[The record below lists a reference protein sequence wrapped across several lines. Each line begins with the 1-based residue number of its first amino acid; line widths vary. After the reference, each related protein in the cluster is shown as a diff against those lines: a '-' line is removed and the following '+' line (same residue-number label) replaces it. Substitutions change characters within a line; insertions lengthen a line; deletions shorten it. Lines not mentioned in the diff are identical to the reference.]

1 MLEKA
6 KEYREYA
13 RECVRMAEQA
23 DSEETRGKL
32 LELARVW
39 TNAAL
44 LEEEEDAIKTKLSSL
59 SGFVH

>member
-6 KEYREYA
+6 KEYHEYA

-44 LEEEEDAIKTKLSSL
+44 LEEEDAIKTKLSSL
-59 SGFVH
+59 SGSVH

>member
-6 KEYREYA
+6 KEYHEYA

-32 LELARVW
+32 LELAQGVDERSP
-39 TNAAL
+39 L
-44 LEEEEDAIKTKLSSL
+44 RGGGCDQD
-59 SGFVH
+59 